1 MEYSP
6 PPLFKQGISAIVRL
20 VIFLMIALA
29 LLVVDARM
37 HTLGVVR
44 QAVSVVLY
52 PLERTVL
59 IPRDAWRSAA
69 EYLKSSATLVADN
82 QALRAHAAE
91 QSQQALQARQMEAE
105 NKRLRALL
113 ALQQQAAVPML
124 AAEVLS
130 DARDPYS
137 ESLIINRGSRAGVVA
152 GSPVVDDAGVV
163 GQVTRV
169 MPFESQVTLV
179 TDKDQAIPVQVV
191 RNGIRSIAVGSSRR
205 GALELR
211 FMPAAA
217 DLQEG
222 DLLVT
227 SGLDGIYPPGLPV
240 ARISRIERRADTA
253 FSRVICTPVAG
264 VKAHR
269 HLLVVQ
275 KPAASA
281 ETAAET
287 ATSAP
292 AAAASSAAATPA
304 SAPAIREKR
313 R

>member
-6 PPLFKQGISAIVRL
+6 PPLFKQGISATVRL
-20 VIFLMIALA
+20 VIFVAISLA

-37 HTLGVVR
+37 QSLTAVR
-44 QAVSVVLY
+44 QVVSVALY
-52 PLERTVL
+52 PLERAVL
-59 IPRDAWRSAA
+59 IPRNAWRTTS
-69 EYLKSSATLVADN
+69 EYLKSSQQLVTDN
-82 QALRAHAAE
+82 RALRAHAAE
-91 QSQQALQARQMEAE
+91 QSQQALHASQMEAE

-113 ALQQQAAVPML
+113 NLKQQSAIPLL

-137 ESLIINRGSRAGVVA
+137 ESLIINRGSRDGVVSGA
-152 GSPVVDDAGVV
+152 PVVDDAGVM
-163 GQVTRV
+163 GQITRV
-169 MPFESQVTLV
+169 MPFESQVTLI
-179 TDKDQAIPVQVV
+179 TDKEQAVPVQVV
-191 RNGIRSIAVGSSRR
+191 RNGIRSVAVGSSQR

-227 SGLDGIYPPGLPV
+227 SGLDGVYPPGLPV
-240 ARISRIERRADTA
+240 ARITRIERRADTA
-253 FSRVICTPVAG
+253 FSKVICKPVAG

-275 KPAASA
+275 TPV
-281 ETAAET
+281 
-287 ATSAP
+287 AP
-292 AAAASSAAATPA
+292 ATAAASTPA
-304 SAPAIREKR
+304 TREAKR
-313 R
+313 